1 MLNLSDVTSFYI
13 ENKFI
18 NEMKILIL
26 DAFSLMEDFGIN
38 FYEDK
43 YIDLITRYE
52 AMPDDD
58 IYTLFNNYIVKDIVE
73 IIEAHGVEVDSDG
86 EPSLSDL
93 LEIAHGLL
101 LLANLEDYSYVRY
114 RVYTEQ
120 TSRNVLLDLLE
131 RYTLLSRVRLME
143 VIGEVKETIIESLK
157 SLTVDS
163 EEEESTIDM
172 KHHKHV
178 SRFFTYIEGTPCLA
192 STLKEKGFG
201 IDLTLEELVNLQ
213 TLDMINHIETTSSTN
228 LAQAALDIFSLMVY
242 TKDDFTLPVFKF
254 KKNSHIFTS
263 DADLTMRLH
272 NALFAMVNDFSIF
285 LEACNEKEKTNAN

>member
-18 NEMKILIL
+18 NEMKVLIL

-43 YIDLITRYE
+43 YVELINRYE
-52 AMPDDD
+52 AMSDDD
-58 IYTLFNNYIVKDIVE
+58 IYTIFNSYIVKDIVE
-73 IIEAHGVEVDSDG
+73 IIEAHGIKVDSEG

-93 LEIAHGLL
+93 LEVTHGLL

-120 TSRNVLLDLLE
+120 SPRNVLIDLLE

-143 VIGEVKETIIESLK
+143 VIGDVKEALVESLK
-157 SLTVDS
+157 SLTVDT
-163 EEEESTIDM
+163 EEESTIDM

-178 SRFFTYIEGTPCLA
+178 SRFFKYIEGTPCLA
-192 STLKEKGFG
+192 STLKEKGFD
-201 IDLTLEELVNLQ
+201 ISLTLEELVNLQ
-213 TLDMINHIETTSSTN
+213 TFDMVSHVESVSSTN
-228 LAQAALDIFSLMVY
+228 LAQVALDIFSLMVY

-254 KKNSHIFTS
+254 KKNSHMFTS

-285 LEACNEKEKTNAN
+285 LEACNEEEKTNAN